1 MDDIVNSYLPLF
13 PINSD
18 LENIS
23 KKSFLFQFL
32 FFLTNIYM
40 KVANSTEIDFNPEV
54 GFKYSNY
61 SKYYNDMQNKELVLN
76 DYNFLHK
83 GEAQRNRWKVNLNFS
98 YTKILKFTHSDSTR
112 FYCVF
117 FEYGSSGYDKE
128 FAPLTRRTR
137 LLRVV
142 SPPSLSPTVFPC
154 VCLQALSPVR
164 LVRGEG
170 RGVST

>member
-61 SKYYNDMQNKELVLN
+61 SNWN
-76 DYNFLHK
+76 
-83 GEAQRNRWKVNLNFS
+83 
-98 YTKILKFTHSDSTR
+98 
-112 FYCVF
+112 
-117 FEYGSSGYDKE
+117 
-128 FAPLTRRTR
+128 
-137 LLRVV
+137 
-142 SPPSLSPTVFPC
+142 
-154 VCLQALSPVR
+154 
-164 LVRGEG
+164 
-170 RGVST
+170 